1 MKERNKYP
9 LVYALEQY
17 ILNKAENEPD
27 FAMTIVTN
35 QTWDLDNTTAEY
47 PNSIDGVTMIEF
59 PLHKFDNYDI
69 VLLMRQNEN
78 VVMKTNDIV
87 GYYT

>member
-1 MKERNKYP
+1 MKDPKKYP
-9 LVYALEQY
+9 LIYALEEHL
-17 ILNKAENEPD
+17 LNKAENEPD

-35 QTWDLDNTTAEY
+35 QTWDLDNSTANNT
-47 PNSIDGVTMIEF
+47 NSIDGVTMIEF